1 VERRGKLSTLWRA
14 RTCSSVA
21 WSWSAWSLQE
31 GSFGLSGI
39 ASDCWHVVVNAMP
52 YLTNN
57 QRMDLGLEGACCV
70 KDETLEKKKPAG
82 YYVEGSVE
90 KKKPAAKKA
99 KKKAA
104 EE

>member
-1 VERRGKLSTLWRA
+1 M
-14 RTCSSVA
+14 
-21 WSWSAWSLQE
+21 QE
-31 GSFGLSGI
+31 GSFGPSRI
-39 ASDCWHVVVNAMP
+39 ASDCWHVVVNVMP

-82 YYVEGSVE
+82 YYVEGAVE
-90 KKKPAAKKA
+90 KAKPAAKKT

>member
-1 VERRGKLSTLWRA
+1 M
-14 RTCSSVA
+14 
-21 WSWSAWSLQE
+21 QE
-31 GSFGLSGI
+31 GSFGPSRI
-39 ASDCWHVVVNAMP
+39 ASDCWHVVVNVMP

-70 KDETLEKKKPAG
+70 KEETLEKKKPAG
-82 YYVEGSVE
+82 YYVEGAVE
-90 KKKPAAKKA
+90 KAKPAAKKT

>member
-1 VERRGKLSTLWRA
+1 M
-14 RTCSSVA
+14 
-21 WSWSAWSLQE
+21 QE
-31 GSFGLSGI
+31 GSFGPSRI
-39 ASDCWHVVVNAMP
+39 ASDCWHVVVNVMP

-82 YYVEGSVE
+82 YYVEGAVE
-90 KKKPAAKKA
+90 EKKPAAKKT

>member
-1 VERRGKLSTLWRA
+1 M
-14 RTCSSVA
+14 
-21 WSWSAWSLQE
+21 QE
-31 GSFGLSGI
+31 GSFDPSRI
-39 ASDCWHVVVNAMP
+39 ASDCWHVVVNVMP

-70 KDETLEKKKPAG
+70 KDETLEKKKPEG
-82 YYVEGSVE
+82 YYVEGAVE

>member
-1 VERRGKLSTLWRA
+1 M
-14 RTCSSVA
+14 
-21 WSWSAWSLQE
+21 QE
-31 GSFGLSGI
+31 GSFDLSGI
-39 ASDCWHVVVNAMP
+39 ASDCWHVVVNVMP

-70 KDETLEKKKPAG
+70 KDETLEKKKPEG
-82 YYVEGSVE
+82 YYVEGAVE

>member
-1 VERRGKLSTLWRA
+1 M
-14 RTCSSVA
+14 
-21 WSWSAWSLQE
+21 QE
-31 GSFGLSGI
+31 GSFDPSRI
-39 ASDCWHVVVNAMP
+39 ASDCWHVVVNVMP

-70 KDETLEKKKPAG
+70 KDETLEKKKPEG
-82 YYVEGSVE
+82 YYVEGVVE

>member
-1 VERRGKLSTLWRA
+1 
-14 RTCSSVA
+14 
-21 WSWSAWSLQE
+21 
-31 GSFGLSGI
+31 
-39 ASDCWHVVVNAMP
+39 MP

-70 KDETLEKKKPAG
+70 KDETLEKKKPVG
-82 YYVEGSVE
+82 YYVEGAVE

>member
-1 VERRGKLSTLWRA
+1 M
-14 RTCSSVA
+14 
-21 WSWSAWSLQE
+21 QE
-31 GSFGLSGI
+31 GSFDPSRI
-39 ASDCWHVVVNAMP
+39 ASDCWHVVVNVMP

-82 YYVEGSVE
+82 YYVEGAVE
-90 KKKPAAKKA
+90 KAKPAAKKT

>member
-1 VERRGKLSTLWRA
+1 
-14 RTCSSVA
+14 
-21 WSWSAWSLQE
+21 
-31 GSFGLSGI
+31 
-39 ASDCWHVVVNAMP
+39 MP

-82 YYVEGSVE
+82 YYVEGAVE
-90 KKKPAAKKA
+90 KTKPAAKKA
-99 KKKAA
+99 KKAKT

>member
-1 VERRGKLSTLWRA
+1 
-14 RTCSSVA
+14 
-21 WSWSAWSLQE
+21 
-31 GSFGLSGI
+31 
-39 ASDCWHVVVNAMP
+39 MP

-70 KDETLEKKKPAG
+70 KDETLEKKKPEG
-82 YYVEGSVE
+82 YYVEGAVE

-99 KKKAA
+99 KKKAT